1 MKTNTLL
8 IGAVALTASA
18 LLSSC
23 DDAGTI
29 GESLLPIENTIIVED
44 DFTVTGHSVSNERIQ
59 SRTITQLLGKI
70 DAEGYGNFSSD
81 FVTQFMPA
89 ASLDTT
95 LTSASA
101 IDSLKLVMMYYNDG
115 IVGDSIVPMGLE
127 VYRLNKNLQAPI
139 YSDFNPEDYYDA
151 SAPIASTIYG
161 ASNLELND
169 SLKEL
174 EYKSIYV
181 DLPRSL
187 AVELYNVYKNN
198 PAAYL
203 DPTQFSQYFHGFYV
217 KNSYGAGRV
226 TKVQGTVMQM
236 YYHYDTVTDEGNDT
250 TYNYV
255 GNYYSVSPEIITNNN
270 INYTMS
276 PDLLRR
282 VDQGENLIVAPAGLE
297 VEMTFPLL
305 DIIDRYRSKAG
316 QLAIVNDLTLSIP
329 ASTISNDYSIK
340 PPEYLLLILKNKKKE
355 FFEKSSLTDSETS
368 FYAEYDSST
377 GSYDFSSMRQ
387 YLLNA
392 LNSTEPITEDDYT
405 FVITPVSVNT
415 ETNSSSYYYT
425 TTVVSSIVPYIEQP
439 AMVKLN
445 LDKAKIVL
453 TFSNQNLKN

>member
-1 MKTNTLL
+1 
-8 IGAVALTASA
+8 
-18 LLSSC
+18 
-23 DDAGTI
+23 
-29 GESLLPIENTIIVED
+29 
-44 DFTVTGHSVSNERIQ
+44 
-59 SRTITQLLGKI
+59 
-70 DAEGYGNFSSD
+70 
-81 FVTQFMPA
+81 
-89 ASLDTT
+89 
-95 LTSASA
+95 
-101 IDSLKLVMMYYNDG
+101 
-115 IVGDSIVPMGLE
+115 
-127 VYRLNKNLQAPI
+127 
-139 YSDFNPEDYYDA
+139 
-151 SAPIASTIYG
+151 
-161 ASNLELND
+161 
-169 SLKEL
+169 
-174 EYKSIYV
+174 
-181 DLPRSL
+181 
-187 AVELYNVYKNN
+187 
-198 PAAYL
+198 
-203 DPTQFSQYFHGFYV
+203 
-217 KNSYGAGRV
+217 
-226 TKVQGTVMQM
+226 
-236 YYHYDTVTDEGNDT
+236 
-250 TYNYV
+250 
-255 GNYYSVSPEIITNNN
+255 
-270 INYTMS
+270 MS

>member
-151 SAPIASTIYG
+151 SAPISSSTTP
-161 ASNLELND
+161 S
-169 SLKEL
+169 
-174 EYKSIYV
+174 
-181 DLPRSL
+181 RSL
-187 AVELYNVYKNN
+187 NISRSTLTCL
-198 PAAYL
+198 AAL
-203 DPTQFSQYFHGFYV
+203 PSNF
-217 KNSYGAGRV
+217 
-226 TKVQGTVMQM
+226 
-236 YYHYDTVTDEGNDT
+236 
-250 TYNYV
+250 
-255 GNYYSVSPEIITNNN
+255 
-270 INYTMS
+270 TMS
-276 PDLLRR
+276 TKTIRLLTSTRH
-282 VDQGENLIVAPAGLE
+282 NLANISMAF
-297 VEMTFPLL
+297 MS
-305 DIIDRYRSKAG
+305 R
-316 QLAIVNDLTLSIP
+316 TLM
-329 ASTISNDYSIK
+329 
-340 PPEYLLLILKNKKKE
+340 E
-355 FFEKSSLTDSETS
+355 
-368 FYAEYDSST
+368 
-377 GSYDFSSMRQ
+377 Q
-387 YLLNA
+387 
-392 LNSTEPITEDDYT
+392 
-405 FVITPVSVNT
+405 
-415 ETNSSSYYYT
+415 
-425 TTVVSSIVPYIEQP
+425 VV
-439 AMVKLN
+439 
-445 LDKAKIVL
+445 
-453 TFSNQNLKN
+453 